1 MSFPAPSFLPFG
13 PALPAGLTRRM
24 ASRGSWPGRA
34 AIRVQTRRCMIWGL
48 IAALCIYAM
57 SGSLLRIVGPQHWHA
72 MAAQAAPA
80 AASEA
85 GDSALAP
92 LRRWLSG
99 IRSLSDD
106 LHARAHAMGMTAH
119 PHNHSA
125 LLRHW
130 HGQDDNTVR
139 VVADEAIDPA
149 LADLKAA
156 AAIGGATLLLA
167 LAPACA
173 WRLPGL
179 ANGRWPVASATRWR
193 SAESIPPAE
202 PPMA

>member
-1 MSFPAPSFLPFG
+1 
-13 PALPAGLTRRM
+13 
-24 ASRGSWPGRA
+24 
-34 AIRVQTRRCMIWGL
+34 
-48 IAALCIYAM
+48 
-57 SGSLLRIVGPQHWHA
+57 
-72 MAAQAAPA
+72 
-80 AASEA
+80 
-85 GDSALAP
+85 
-92 LRRWLSG
+92 
-99 IRSLSDD
+99 
-106 LHARAHAMGMTAH
+106 MTAH
-119 PHNHSA
+119 PHSHGA

-130 HGQDDNTVR
+130 HGQDDSTVR

-173 WRLPGL
+173 WRLTGL
-179 ANGRWPVASATRWR
+179 ANGRWPVATAALWR